1 MKQAGIL
8 NVEMGSKTKYINQQI
23 KHTNNKANNARYKC
37 LYFNA
42 RSLVNKIKELELL
55 VKSENADI
63 IGVTETWLN
72 TNILDSEM
80 SMEGY
85 SLLRKD
91 RSDNRRGGGVALYI
105 RNDINFI
112 YCEHLIETE
121 FPESLF
127 CSIICDK
134 ERTLIGVCYRPPNSL
149 AVSDRALFSLLNKV
163 RKDRLIVMGDFN
175 YPEIKWSEPELLSDS
190 HPFLK
195 CLNDNFL
202 E

>member
-1 MKQAGIL
+1 MLKWVVRQ
-8 NVEMGSKTKYINQQI
+8 YINQQI

-91 RSDNRRGGGVALYI
+91 MSDNRRGGGVALYI
-105 RNDINFI
+105 RNYINCI
-112 YCEHLIETE
+112 L
-121 FPESLF
+121 
-127 CSIICDK
+127 
-134 ERTLIGVCYRPPNSL
+134 
-149 AVSDRALFSLLNKV
+149 
-163 RKDRLIVMGDFN
+163 
-175 YPEIKWSEPELLSDS
+175 
-190 HPFLK
+190 
-195 CLNDNFL
+195 
-202 E
+202 